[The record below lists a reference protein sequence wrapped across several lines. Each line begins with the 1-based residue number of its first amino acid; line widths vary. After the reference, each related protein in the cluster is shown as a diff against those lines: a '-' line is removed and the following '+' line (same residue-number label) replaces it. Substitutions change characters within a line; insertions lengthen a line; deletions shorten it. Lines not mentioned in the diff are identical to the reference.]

1 MNMKLLTKLMI
12 TLVLIFGIIA
22 AFGITVNAAT
32 VEISNTDVEVITPYP
47 GAKPSTVT
55 RCEGGISVRNVVWYR
70 YFSESNIQV
79 MASTDTFETGYQY
92 LVSVYISPLSGH
104 TVNYKF
110 SDSFSGSING
120 LRCTVQR
127 PAQDPDSRILQY
139 VFSCPR
145 VISSADFTIGVPTI
159 GSRFDF
165 SPTTTSSDVTIQKTE
180 WFGNTTGSGTVVY
193 STSSTV
199 TYSIPPKTY
208 TAKIYINVKNSDFT
222 SFVPAGSFRATING
236 VTATVE
242 EDENNPGTYC
252 VQATFSPQKGKI
264 TGRFNIS
271 GLTTP
276 AVHEN
281 LDTSLSLIVL
291 KNVKFPAQDSIT
303 WLDSSNKKA
312 TGAAQPGQQYTLRV
326 VIYPDDGY
334 EFDYDNLDP
343 RIYISESAG
352 RFIMP
357 EVKEGTPNGYPGG
370 YVANAVTLTYTFPK
384 LGSSMTEVD
393 VTMVGTPT
401 VGGEMRWF
409 GTSTYDYSVGIT
421 TWSPS
426 DTTYKSGVS
435 YSATFNVNIDEFDGV
450 FDNNVKVYVNVGGT
464 RTQATVLSGAGT
476 NQITVKYTMPAL
488 TESKTIKEADVTM
501 VGTPTVG
508 GEMRWFG
515 TSTYD
520 YSVGITTWSPS
531 DTTYKSGVSYSA
543 TFNVN
548 IDEFDGVF
556 DNNVKVYVNVGGTRT
571 QATVLSGAG
580 TNQITVKYTMPA
592 LTANNVTRIVLS
604 GLTLPV
610 IGKNPDMEL
619 PIIVSE
625 GAKVLSS
632 FWYAD
637 GAILNKSSVFEAKE
651 YSYHVVVEAADGYEF
666 PDSSLMSATINGKSA
681 EVYDITSATP
691 RKEIVYLF
699 KVSAAPVDSVSL
711 RVENPAIGSAPASTA
726 TVESGNYSVTSVVW
740 DTADIIFAE
749 NKTYTVIITLEA
761 DGENTFASSIV
772 SALINNETATVISGA
787 GTKTLKISYTFP
799 AMTHT
804 HKAGSEWIS
813 DSTQHWHVCT
823 CGEKIELSAH
833 TFSEWKT
840 VKEATA
846 TEKGSKERVCSV
858 CGYTDSAIV
867 PATGSAT
874 GTSSTAGTTAT
885 GGTSTKDP
893 GVDPSEKKGGFMW
906 WIIPI
911 AVGGVGAVAAAVVLT
926 LKKRT

>member
-426 DTTYKSGVS
+426 DTTYKAGVS
-435 YSATFNVNIDEFDGV
+435 YSATFNVNIDEFDGL
-450 FDNNVKVYVNVGGT
+450 FD
-464 RTQATVLSGAGT
+464 S
-476 NQITVKYTMPAL
+476 
-488 TESKTIKEADVTM
+488 
-501 VGTPTVG
+501 
-508 GEMRWFG
+508 
-515 TSTYD
+515 
-520 YSVGITTWSPS
+520 
-531 DTTYKSGVSYSA
+531 
-543 TFNVN
+543 
-548 IDEFDGVF
+548 
-556 DNNVKVYVNVGGTRT
+556 NVKVYVNVGGTRT

>member
-47 GAKPSTVT
+47 GAKPSAVT

-222 SFVPAGSFRATING
+222 RFVPAGSFRATING

-426 DTTYKSGVS
+426 DTTYK
-435 YSATFNVNIDEFDGV
+435 A
-450 FDNNVKVYVNVGGT
+450 
-464 RTQATVLSGAGT
+464 
-476 NQITVKYTMPAL
+476 
-488 TESKTIKEADVTM
+488 
-501 VGTPTVG
+501 
-508 GEMRWFG
+508 
-515 TSTYD
+515 
-520 YSVGITTWSPS
+520 
-531 DTTYKSGVSYSA
+531 GVSYSA

-772 SALINNETATVISGA
+772 SALINNETATVLSGA

-833 TFSEWKT
+833 TFSEWKI

-846 TEKGSKERVCSV
+846 SESGTKERVCSV

>member
-1 MNMKLLTKLMI
+1 
-12 TLVLIFGIIA
+12 
-22 AFGITVNAAT
+22 
-32 VEISNTDVEVITPYP
+32 
-47 GAKPSTVT
+47 
-55 RCEGGISVRNVVWYR
+55 
-70 YFSESNIQV
+70 
-79 MASTDTFETGYQY
+79 
-92 LVSVYISPLSGH
+92 
-104 TVNYKF
+104 
-110 SDSFSGSING
+110 
-120 LRCTVQR
+120 
-127 PAQDPDSRILQY
+127 
-139 VFSCPR
+139 
-145 VISSADFTIGVPTI
+145 
-159 GSRFDF
+159 
-165 SPTTTSSDVTIQKTE
+165 
-180 WFGNTTGSGTVVY
+180 
-193 STSSTV
+193 
-199 TYSIPPKTY
+199 
-208 TAKIYINVKNSDFT
+208 
-222 SFVPAGSFRATING
+222 
-236 VTATVE
+236 
-242 EDENNPGTYC
+242 
-252 VQATFSPQKGKI
+252 
-264 TGRFNIS
+264 
-271 GLTTP
+271 
-276 AVHEN
+276 
-281 LDTSLSLIVL
+281 
-291 KNVKFPAQDSIT
+291 
-303 WLDSSNKKA
+303 
-312 TGAAQPGQQYTLRV
+312 
-326 VIYPDDGY
+326 
-334 EFDYDNLDP
+334 
-343 RIYISESAG
+343 
-352 RFIMP
+352 
-357 EVKEGTPNGYPGG
+357 
-370 YVANAVTLTYTFPK
+370 
-384 LGSSMTEVD
+384 
-393 VTMVGTPT
+393 
-401 VGGEMRWF
+401 MRWF

-435 YSATFNVNIDEFDGV
+435 YSATFNVNIDEFDGL
-450 FDNNVKVYVNVGGT
+450 FD
-464 RTQATVLSGAGT
+464 S
-476 NQITVKYTMPAL
+476 
-488 TESKTIKEADVTM
+488 
-501 VGTPTVG
+501 
-508 GEMRWFG
+508 
-515 TSTYD
+515 
-520 YSVGITTWSPS
+520 
-531 DTTYKSGVSYSA
+531 
-543 TFNVN
+543 
-548 IDEFDGVF
+548 
-556 DNNVKVYVNVGGTRT
+556 NVKVYVNVGGTRT

-846 TEKGSKERVCSV
+846 SESGTKERVCSV

>member
-488 TESKTIKEADVTM
+488 T
-501 VGTPTVG
+501 
-508 GEMRWFG
+508 
-515 TSTYD
+515 
-520 YSVGITTWSPS
+520 
-531 DTTYKSGVSYSA
+531 
-543 TFNVN
+543 
-548 IDEFDGVF
+548 
-556 DNNVKVYVNVGGTRT
+556 
-571 QATVLSGAG
+571 
-580 TNQITVKYTMPA
+580 
-592 LTANNVTRIVLS
+592 ANNVTRIVLS

>member
-1 MNMKLLTKLMI
+1 
-12 TLVLIFGIIA
+12 
-22 AFGITVNAAT
+22 
-32 VEISNTDVEVITPYP
+32 
-47 GAKPSTVT
+47 
-55 RCEGGISVRNVVWYR
+55 
-70 YFSESNIQV
+70 
-79 MASTDTFETGYQY
+79 
-92 LVSVYISPLSGH
+92 
-104 TVNYKF
+104 
-110 SDSFSGSING
+110 
-120 LRCTVQR
+120 
-127 PAQDPDSRILQY
+127 
-139 VFSCPR
+139 
-145 VISSADFTIGVPTI
+145 
-159 GSRFDF
+159 
-165 SPTTTSSDVTIQKTE
+165 
-180 WFGNTTGSGTVVY
+180 
-193 STSSTV
+193 
-199 TYSIPPKTY
+199 
-208 TAKIYINVKNSDFT
+208 
-222 SFVPAGSFRATING
+222 
-236 VTATVE
+236 
-242 EDENNPGTYC
+242 
-252 VQATFSPQKGKI
+252 
-264 TGRFNIS
+264 
-271 GLTTP
+271 
-276 AVHEN
+276 
-281 LDTSLSLIVL
+281 
-291 KNVKFPAQDSIT
+291 
-303 WLDSSNKKA
+303 
-312 TGAAQPGQQYTLRV
+312 
-326 VIYPDDGY
+326 
-334 EFDYDNLDP
+334 
-343 RIYISESAG
+343 
-352 RFIMP
+352 
-357 EVKEGTPNGYPGG
+357 
-370 YVANAVTLTYTFPK
+370 
-384 LGSSMTEVD
+384 
-393 VTMVGTPT
+393 
-401 VGGEMRWF
+401 
-409 GTSTYDYSVGIT
+409 
-421 TWSPS
+421 
-426 DTTYKSGVS
+426 
-435 YSATFNVNIDEFDGV
+435 
-450 FDNNVKVYVNVGGT
+450 
-464 RTQATVLSGAGT
+464 
-476 NQITVKYTMPAL
+476 MPAL

-531 DTTYKSGVSYSA
+531 DTTYKAGVSYSA

-548 IDEFDGVF
+548 IDEFNGLF
-556 DNNVKVYVNVGGTRT
+556 DSNVKVYVNVGGTRT

-833 TFSEWKT
+833 TFSEWKI

-846 TEKGSKERVCSV
+846 TEKGSKERVCSVCGYKETADVPTLGHVHVAGTEWKSDANGHWNECECGEKMNSSVHTFGEWTVTKEATASESGTKERVCSV

>member
-180 WFGNTTGSGTVVY
+180 WVGNTTGSGTVVY

-208 TAKIYINVKNSDFT
+208 TAKIYITVKNSDST
-222 SFVPAGSFRATING
+222 RFVPAGSFRATING

-242 EDENNPGTYC
+242 EDENSPGTYC

-276 AVHEN
+276 AVYEN
-281 LDTSLSLIVL
+281 LDTSLSLIAL

-343 RIYISESAG
+343 RIYISESAS

-357 EVKEGTPNGYPGG
+357 EVKEGTPNGYPG
-370 YVANAVTLTYTFPK
+370 VANAVTLTYTFPK

-435 YSATFNVNIDEFDGV
+435 YSATFNVNIDEFDGL
-450 FDNNVKVYVNVGGT
+450 FD
-464 RTQATVLSGAGT
+464 S
-476 NQITVKYTMPAL
+476 
-488 TESKTIKEADVTM
+488 
-501 VGTPTVG
+501 
-508 GEMRWFG
+508 
-515 TSTYD
+515 
-520 YSVGITTWSPS
+520 
-531 DTTYKSGVSYSA
+531 
-543 TFNVN
+543 
-548 IDEFDGVF
+548 
-556 DNNVKVYVNVGGTRT
+556 NVKVYVNVGGTRT

-711 RVENPAIGSAPASTA
+711 RVENPAIGSAPSSTA

-846 TEKGSKERVCSV
+846 SESGTKERVCSV

>member
-47 GAKPSTVT
+47 GAKPSAVT

-222 SFVPAGSFRATING
+222 RFVPAGSFRATING

-370 YVANAVTLTYTFPK
+370 YVANAVTHTYTFPK

-426 DTTYKSGVS
+426 DTTYKAGVS
-435 YSATFNVNIDEFDGV
+435 YSATFNVNIDEFDGL
-450 FDNNVKVYVNVGGT
+450 FD
-464 RTQATVLSGAGT
+464 S
-476 NQITVKYTMPAL
+476 
-488 TESKTIKEADVTM
+488 
-501 VGTPTVG
+501 
-508 GEMRWFG
+508 
-515 TSTYD
+515 
-520 YSVGITTWSPS
+520 
-531 DTTYKSGVSYSA
+531 
-543 TFNVN
+543 
-548 IDEFDGVF
+548 
-556 DNNVKVYVNVGGTRT
+556 NVKVYVNVGGTRT

-772 SALINNETATVISGA
+772 SALINNETATVLSGA

-833 TFSEWKT
+833 TFSEWKI

-846 TEKGSKERVCSV
+846 SESGTKERVCSV